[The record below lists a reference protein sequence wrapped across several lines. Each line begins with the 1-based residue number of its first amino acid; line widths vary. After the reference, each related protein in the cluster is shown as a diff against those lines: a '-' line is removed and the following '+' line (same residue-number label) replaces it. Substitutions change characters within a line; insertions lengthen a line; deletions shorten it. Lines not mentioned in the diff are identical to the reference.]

1 MGVPVRPNH
10 GKGLGATALACEPYM
25 EQVFV
30 GFADG
35 VTKEQR
41 EPLLFG
47 IRRVAQLTCD
57 SKMANDKQFYICSLS
72 SKVITYKGMLTSHQL
87 TDYFEDLED
96 PDCESHVAMVHSR
109 FATNT
114 FPGWKRAHPYRYMC
128 HNGEINTVR
137 GNKNWQ
143 AAREGLMKSPHMPN
157 LQDMFPIVE
166 KEGSD
171 SMAFDN
177 VLELLIMAGRT
188 LPEAVLM
195 MMPEA

>member
-1 MGVPVRPNH
+1 
-10 GKGLGATALACEPYM
+10 
-25 EQVFV
+25 
-30 GFADG
+30 
-35 VTKEQR
+35 
-41 EPLLFG
+41 
-47 IRRVAQLTCD
+47 
-57 SKMANDKQFYICSLS
+57 
-72 SKVITYKGMLTSHQL
+72 
-87 TDYFEDLED
+87 
-96 PDCESHVAMVHSR
+96 
-109 FATNT
+109 
-114 FPGWKRAHPYRYMC
+114 MC

-143 AAREGLMKSPHMPN
+143 AAREGLMKSPHMPD

-195 MMPEA
+195 MMPEAWQNNEVMDEDRKAYYKFNAALMEPWDGPALVCFTDGQYMGASLDRNGLRCSIMLALHCLRARHTGAKKLHA